1 MKKDRRVVIT
11 GVGAVS
17 PLGNTAGEL
26 WDGVREGRC
35 GISRITDFPDE
46 DLPVSIAGQVRG
58 FDPAAAGLT
67 PKEVRHY
74 DYFSQYA
81 VAASLEAMKAAGLE
95 SGKNIDPLRLGVYI
109 GSCIGG
115 LKTFIDQTL
124 VWRDEGARRVSPL
137 FVPMLIS
144 NLGAGNTAIKT
155 GAQGPC
161 LTPVSACATSTN
173 SVGEAYLAVKDGRAE
188 AIIAGG
194 SEAAIHPLTLGG
206 FCSCKALTT
215 AEDPLQASL
224 PFDSRRGGF
233 VMAEGAGI
241 LVLEEL
247 EHAKARGAHI
257 IAEVCGYG
265 NTCDAYH
272 YTAPSP
278 DGIVT
283 AKAISDALEQA
294 GFKPEE
300 SLYINAHGTGTQLN
314 DKAETKA
321 IKLALGEEQARK
333 ARISSTK
340 SMTGHMLGAA
350 GGVEL
355 IVSAL
360 AIKEGVVPPTIGLTS
375 PDPECDLDY
384 TPLKAV
390 KADIDVAISNSLGF
404 GGHNACVAL
413 RKYNG

>member
-11 GVGAVS
+11 GVGAVT
-17 PLGNTAGEL
+17 PLGNTAAEL
-26 WDGVREGRC
+26 WDGVKAGRC
-35 GISRITDFPDE
+35 GIDRISGFHDE
-46 DLPVSIAGQVRG
+46 DLPVRIAGQVKG
-58 FDPAAAGLT
+58 FDPAAAGLG

-81 VAASLEAMKAAGLE
+81 VAASLEAMKAAGLV
-95 SGKNIDPLRLGVYI
+95 SGENIDPLRLGVYI

-124 VWRDEGARRVSPL
+124 VWRDEGARRISPL
-137 FVPMLIS
+137 FVPMMIS
-144 NLGAGNTAIKT
+144 NLGAGNTAIKV
-155 GAQGPC
+155 GAKGPC

-173 SVGEAYLAVKDGRAE
+173 SVGEAYLAVKDGRAD
-188 AIIAGG
+188 AVIAGG

-224 PFDSRRGGF
+224 PFDMRRGGF

-241 LVLEEL
+241 LVLEDL
-247 EHAKARGAHI
+247 EHARARGAHI

-283 AKAISDALEQA
+283 AKAIQDALEQA
-294 GFKPEE
+294 GFKAGEA
-300 SLYINAHGTGTQLN
+300 LYINAHGTGTQLN

-321 IKLALGEEQARK
+321 IKLALGPEEARR
-333 ARISSTK
+333 AHISSTK

-350 GGVEL
+350 GAVEL

-360 AIKEGVVPPTIGLTS
+360 ALEQGVIPPTIGLTC

-384 TPLKAV
+384 TPLEAV
-390 KADIDVAISNSLGF
+390 RTDLDVALSNSLGF

-413 RKYNG
+413 RKYND